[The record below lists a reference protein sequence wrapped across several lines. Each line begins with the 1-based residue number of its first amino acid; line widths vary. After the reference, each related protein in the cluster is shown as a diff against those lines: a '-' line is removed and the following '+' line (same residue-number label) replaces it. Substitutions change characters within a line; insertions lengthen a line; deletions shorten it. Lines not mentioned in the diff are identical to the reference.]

1 VLSLSCCSL
10 PRFKKRGECPAKI
23 HPVLKM
29 ISGEGSIVFL
39 SGKIKEAGPHAAE
52 TGPGIV

>member
-1 VLSLSCCSL
+1 LICCAL
-10 PRFKKRGECPAKI
+10 PGLKKRGECPAKI

-29 ISGEGSIVFL
+29 VSGEGSIVFL
-39 SGKIKEAGPHAAE
+39 SVKIKEAGPHAAE